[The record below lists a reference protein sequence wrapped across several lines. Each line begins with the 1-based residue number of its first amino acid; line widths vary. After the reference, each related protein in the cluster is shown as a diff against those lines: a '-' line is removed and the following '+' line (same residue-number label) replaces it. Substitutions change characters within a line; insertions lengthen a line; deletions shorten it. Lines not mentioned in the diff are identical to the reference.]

1 MLHKKSIAVL
11 AVLLVFAAG
20 IWAAAAGALMDQR
33 AVLAGEVTEVVGIGT
48 VVSEGS
54 ELVRVTTLAG
64 TATAARANAA
74 GVVKEV
80 LVQPGN
86 KIKSGDVVV
95 RLEAK

>member
-20 IWAAAAGALMDQR
+20 IWVAAAGALADQR
-33 AVLAGEVTEVVGIGT
+33 AVLAGEITQVVAVGT

-54 ELVRVTTLAG
+54 ELARVTTLAG
-64 TATAARANAA
+64 TATAARANVA

-80 LVQPGN
+80 LVQPGSR
-86 KIKSGDVVV
+86 IESGDIVV
-95 RLEAK
+95 RLEVK